1 MNLLGALAEV
11 RTDSQL
17 GAFDRLDLVTGDTL
31 RHDEGCLIENCRREL
46 KSC

>member
-1 MNLLGALAEV
+1 LPIKIVSVLLRMNLLGALAEV

-31 RHDEGCLIENCRREL
+31 
-46 KSC
+46 